1 MLAALIIVFREALEA
16 GLVIGVVLAATRG
29 LRNRSASIALGV
41 AGGIA
46 GACLVALFA
55 GRIAEAFHG
64 SGQEA
69 LNAVVLLVAVAMLC
83 WHNAWM
89 AGHGRDLAGTLA
101 AVGRDVAEGRR
112 PLAALAIVCGAA
124 VLREGSEVVLFLY
137 GVVAGGGATAA
148 DIATGG
154 LLGILAGAAVSALLY
169 RGLIAIP
176 LRYLFATLTTVITLL
191 AAGLAAQSVDFLEQ
205 GGWLQV
211 WSRPIWTTAWLLPQ
225 DGLPGRILH
234 TLVGYSDR
242 PTGLELLAYGLV
254 VAAMAGLMRLAA
266 PRPAR
271 PTRPHAPP
279 SLKKS

>member
-1 MLAALIIVFREALEA
+1 MLAALVIVFREVLEA
-16 GLVIGVVLAATRG
+16 GLVVGVVLAATRG
-29 LRNRSASIALGV
+29 VRHRSGWIALGV

-46 GACLVALFA
+46 GACLAALFA
-55 GRIAEAFHG
+55 GRIADAFEG

-89 AGHGRDLAGTLA
+89 AGHGRDLARELR

-112 PLAALAIVCGAA
+112 SLAALAIVCGVA

-137 GVVAGGGATAA
+137 GVVAGGGATSA
-148 DIATGG
+148 DIASGG
-154 LLGILAGAAVSALLY
+154 LLGILGGAAVSALLY

-191 AAGLAAQSVDFLEQ
+191 AAGLAAQSVDFLQQ
-205 GGWLQV
+205 GGWLQA
-211 WSRPIWTTAWLLPQ
+211 WSRPVWTTAWLLPQ
-225 DGLPGRILH
+225 DSLPGQVLH

-242 PTGLELLAYGLV
+242 PTGMELVAYGLV
-254 VAAMAGLMRLAA
+254 VAAMAGLMRRAA
-266 PRPAR
+266 RRPAR
-271 PTRPHAPP
+271 AA
-279 SLKKS
+279 